1 MRASAKTYLIHASF
15 LGPLKRV
22 HIQKDLH
29 NASEIGSGWF
39 LENVT
44 VIGPEGHK
52 TVFPCHAWV
61 GEPDDQSGVGAACA
75 SLRVAMPSAYDGAVS
90 WPNKK
95 LALFKLTF
103 VEKKT
108 TSYLESFSPGFDAY
122 LSQLVQCIQQ
132 LQFRAVDT
140 PR

>member
-103 VEKKT
+103 VEKKQPVIWRVF
-108 TSYLESFSPGFDAY
+108 LQVLMHICPKWFSAFNSCNSA
-122 LSQLVQCIQQ
+122 
-132 LQFRAVDT
+132 AVDT